1 MMGKTVVIICDGQ
14 FPRTEYPRYLIKS
27 ADFSICCDGALVK
40 YLRHSRS
47 IFGEERTPDL
57 VIGDMDTLSGKMQ
70 ARYSD
75 IIVKVEEQEHND
87 QTKAVRWAIGN
98 IKDISHI
105 YILGATGKRVDHTIG
120 NASLLME
127 YTRMFDLEG
136 RGINIEMVSDTG
148 TAFAV
153 NDTFEM
159 DCGIGRQVSIFSPD
173 NSLNIKSTGLEYPT
187 DDVVF
192 DNWWKATLNK
202 AVQDTVRLE
211 FSHRSIALIMLD

>member
-136 RGINIEMVSDTG
+136 LGINIEMVSDTG